1 LIATGFV
8 AARRLVTPKISAEEP
23 FAGHQDRPKPA
34 RLHAETSSEGSVQ
47 SEASGGRQE
56 PHVGRDSSDIV
67 AGNKFHKPPR
77 HPGGPGAAI
86 IIDDVGYSR
95 RALEHFLAIDA
106 PLTFSF
112 LPDGGYTPTIA
123 RELSRSGRCVMIH
136 LPMEP
141 EGDRKDLEPSTIRVG
156 MSVEEIKRRVNT
168 ALAAVPGARGV
179 NNHMGSRA
187 CTDADVVRAVMEV
200 VRERGLFFVD
210 SLTSPRSRILEVAN
224 ALGVP
229 AAERDVF
236 LDADTPSSADTVAG
250 RMEELATVASRNG
263 TAIGIGHVRQAT
275 AEGIRIGLA
284 AFERRGVNV
293 VPASDLF

>member
-1 LIATGFV
+1 MPRIRAQ
-8 AARRLVTPKISAEEP
+8 EP
-23 FAGHQDRPKPA
+23 FAGRRNQRKPE
-34 RLHAETSSEGSVQ
+34 RLHAEVSSADSVQ
-47 SEASGGRQE
+47 SGAPGRRESPLQGKGGRRQE
-56 PHVGRDSSDIV
+56 PQVGRASSNIV
-67 AGNKFHKPPR
+67 AGDESCKAPR
-77 HPGGPGAAI
+77 HPSGPVASV

-95 RALEHFLAIDA
+95 RALEPFLALDV
-106 PLTFSF
+106 PLTFAF
-112 LPDGGYTPTIA
+112 LPDGGYTPTLA
-123 RELSRSGRCVMIH
+123 RELSRSGHCVMLH

-156 MSVEEIKRRVNT
+156 MSTEEIKRRVKT

-210 SLTSPRSRILEVAN
+210 SLTSPRSRVLEVAD

-229 AAERDVF
+229 AAKRDVF
-236 LDADTPSSADTVAG
+236 LDVDIPSDPDTVAV
-250 RMEELATVASRNG
+250 RMEELATVASRKG
-263 TAIGIGHVRQAT
+263 TAIGIGHIRQAT
-275 AEGIRIGLA
+275 AEGIRSGLA
-284 AFERRGVNV
+284 AFERRGVKI